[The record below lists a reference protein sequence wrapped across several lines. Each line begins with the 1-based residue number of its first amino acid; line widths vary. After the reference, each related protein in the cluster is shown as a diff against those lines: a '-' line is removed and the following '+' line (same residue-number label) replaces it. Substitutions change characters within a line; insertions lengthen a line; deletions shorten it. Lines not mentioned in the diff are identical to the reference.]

1 MQGVR
6 RDSILKLIESQVI
19 NLWTR
24 PPAKLSILMSAALL
38 AIIGLSGCDSKPNA
52 DAPTEK
58 SSANASETKE
68 TAKEMKNN
76 IELSATRGFIRD
88 DVDFSVDDL
97 PENAPVQLI
106 WPSVDGFYAI
116 ENQYEVIG
124 PEFTTK
130 DIVIAEGTSDADG
143 KWSGTFAVPEG
154 FGGDYTIYVA
164 TEDEKVGQIG
174 YTVDPTFK
182 MTPESGPVGT
192 EITIE
197 VEGLGWSTY
206 MRNWQLTY
214 DNKFTGLVS
223 AISTNG
229 TAEAKIRAAGNP
241 GDHTIR
247 LRTGYLGMQ
256 YINYLQS
263 PYPDKPAPDFLFT
276 LTDEKFAGEN
286 HVEKAPI
293 AADGGVEMPELKNQ
307 SGVALTLDKEI
318 GTVGEP
324 VTMTAKGLDKNKEV
338 ELVWNTMKG
347 SRVSGLGFDE
357 ESSSLQ
363 TVKTDNQGNF
373 THDFKIPDDLGGIP
387 HRIDAKIEDDIVGQ
401 TYLSIQPSIVSMSPM
416 SGPVGTKIEI
426 TIKGGGWTEFDNAYY
441 LTYDN
446 AYTGY
451 LCAFN
456 SQGTLTFDVIATGD
470 TGYHVIDLYP
480 GIYKQKEKETDMTL
494 IPQLTYSTDHP
505 GSAMPAIR
513 LGFEVTE

>member
-1 MQGVR
+1 M
-6 RDSILKLIESQVI
+6 SLSLFTKPTILV
-19 NLWTR
+19 
-24 PPAKLSILMSAALL
+24 SAALVV
-38 AIIGLSGCDSKPNA
+38 AIGLSGCVSKPNA
-52 DAPTEK
+52 DTSTEK
-58 SSANASETKE
+58 NVKDTAVSKE
-68 TAKEMKNN
+68 DAKKMKNN

-88 DVDFSVDDL
+88 EVEFSVKDL
-97 PENAPVQLI
+97 PKNADVQLL
-106 WPSVDGFYAI
+106 WPSVDGSYII
-116 ENQYEVIG
+116 EHQYEVVG
-124 PEFTTK
+124 PDFKTE
-130 DIVIAEGTSDADG
+130 DVVIAEGKSDDEG
-143 KWSGTFAVPEG
+143 KWSGVFSVPEG
-154 FGGDYTIYVA
+154 FGGDYTVYVA
-164 TEDEKVGQIG
+164 TDDEKIGQIG
-174 YTVDPTFK
+174 YTVDPTFT
-182 MTPESGPVGT
+182 MSPESGPVGT
-192 EITIE
+192 DISIH

-214 DNKFTGLVS
+214 DNKYTGLVS

-241 GDHTIR
+241 GDHAIR

-276 LTDEKFAGEN
+276 ITDEKFVGEN
-286 HVEKAPI
+286 RVEEAPV
-293 AADGGVEMPELKNQ
+293 AASGGVEMPELKTK
-307 SGVALTLDKEI
+307 SGVSLTLDKEI
-318 GTVGEP
+318 GTVDEP
-324 VTMTAKGLDKNKEV
+324 VTLTADGFEKNKEV

-347 SRVSGLGFDE
+347 SRVSGLGFAE
-357 ESSSLQ
+357 ESTTLAK
-363 TVKTDNQGNF
+363 VKTDDKGTF
-373 THDFKIPDDLGGIP
+373 LYDFKIPDDLGGIP
-387 HRIDAKIEDDIVGQ
+387 HRIDAKIGDKIIGQ
-401 TYLSIQPSIVSMSPM
+401 TYLSIQPSIVSMSPT

-470 TGYHVIDLYP
+470 AGYHVIDLYP
-480 GIYKQKEKETDMTL
+480 GIYKQKEKDTDMTL

-513 LGFEVTE
+513 LGFEVTK